1 MKDYLVIKVW
11 DSGSYHMT
19 DQLSD
24 LRIEISIDVLTGA
37 FDMDA
42 LSFNIKHTYT
52 PAQGDKFYFL
62 PGVTVPRVKLKDL
75 NATYKIRSVRDINE
89 ANVFFIGSKTNDVFT
104 DYSWEHRVETEK
116 LKEFIVAAHTKGHI
130 DHYYYQKF
138 LDAVEFYTNEEIII
152 DYNTRRLVFDKDL
165 GFHISDSNFFGSDKF
180 IKISPEQKE
189 LYEQIKDKELYS
201 EESIYEYINGPDAVT
216 IDQNMFEILGDM
228 FKSSDTDNHVLAM
241 EIMANSD
248 YKSSIL
254 YLCFL
259 LHDYH
264 PTIENRRERTHVNFK
279 SLLMYMG
286 RTTGNVHLDKDQM
299 VDLMINKKL
308 LTKEYFFEMCN
319 KFKGEIMTYT
329 SNHFKIKTVSSSKVV
344 DEYLNEELIVQI
356 KEDYTSVKEIANISQ
371 DEFKNTELDII

>member
-1 MKDYLVIKVW
+1 MKDYLVINLT
-11 DSGSYHMT
+11 DAGSFYNGNNIANL
-19 DQLSD
+19 D
-24 LRIEISIDVLTGA
+24 IELSIDVLTGT

-42 LSFNIKHTYT
+42 LNFNVSQTYT
-52 PAQGDKFYFL
+52 PVQGDKFYFL

-75 NATYKIRSVRDINE
+75 NATYKIKSVRDVNE
-89 ANVFFIGSKTNDVFT
+89 ANVFFIGSKTKDVFT
-104 DYSWEHRVETEK
+104 DYSWEHRIETEK
-116 LKEFIVAAHTKGHI
+116 LKEFIEAARANNCI
-130 DHYYYQKF
+130 ADYYYQKF
-138 LDAVEFYTNEEIII
+138 VDAVEFYPYEEIII
-152 DYNTRRLVFDKDL
+152 NYGTRRLILDNDISFY
-165 GFHISDSNFFGSDKF
+165 ISDSGFYGSEKF
-180 IKISPEQKE
+180 MKLSKEHKE
-189 LYEQIKDKELYS
+189 LYEQIKDKGLHS

-356 KEDYTSVKEIANISQ
+356 KEDYTPVKETANISQ